1 MALGGNGMRNLNKIV
16 LTLFLSVSG
25 LCFSAPV
32 SLDFKGASVSEVVH
46 VLVKEVLKRDFVLA
60 PDVAALDKRITV
72 SVRQVEPDSLMP
84 IIEGILKTVEVQIEG
99 RGGILYV
106 EKTKPQ
112 MAGAQAQPLMNNLQP
127 DKMSANQPG
136 QVGQGGV
143 MNGNQPTLKVP
154 DEIESYR
161 PRGRGVEFLAAVARA
176 AGASV
181 VENKGKT
188 DRLVFSG
195 TKEAMEKARKILA
208 EVDSPPSSVHV
219 RAVLVEFT
227 DSNTS
232 SRSLSVAFQAI
243 SDKIGVTLSAG
254 QQMANALTFK
264 AGNLQAVLS
273 AIDGDSRF
281 KYVAE
286 PTIRVVDGETAKFS
300 VGSDQPTRGSITT
313 DNNGNAQQS
322 IDYKSA
328 GVQINLEPRI
338 LVDHVQLKVSQ
349 QLSSFALTT
358 TSNIDSPTILKRE
371 AQTTVSVKPG
381 ELVLLAGMD
390 EQKDSASSSGLS
402 FLPDWLRGT
411 NKEGS
416 RSQLVLMLEV
426 IPEI

>member
-1 MALGGNGMRNLNKIV
+1 MRNLNKIALAAL
-16 LTLFLSVSG
+16 LTVSSW
-25 LCFSAPV
+25 CFAVPV
-32 SLDFKGASVSEVVH
+32 SLEFKGASVAEVVH
-46 VLVKEVLKRDFVLA
+46 ALVKEVLRKDFVMS

-72 SVRQVEPDSLMP
+72 SVRQVEPDNLMP
-84 IIEGILKTVEVQIEG
+84 IIEGILRTVDVQIES
-99 RGGILYV
+99 RGGVLYV
-106 EKTKPQ
+106 EKQRPQ
-112 MAGAQAQPLMNNLQP
+112 PAQVQPVNNPIPQAVQP
-127 DKMSANQPG
+127 SQSSMSGPFNGQPG
-136 QVGQGGV
+136 QGGQVGNNMPV
-143 MNGNQPTLKVP
+143 KVP

-161 PRGRGVEFLAAVARA
+161 PRGRSVEFLSAVARA
-176 AGASV
+176 AGALV
-181 VENKGKT
+181 VENKGKA

-243 SDKIGVTLSAG
+243 SDKLGVALAAG
-254 QQMANALTFK
+254 QQLANSLTIK

-300 VGSDQPTRGSITT
+300 VGSDQPTRGAVTM
-313 DNNGNAQQS
+313 DNNGNSQQS

-338 LVDHVQLKVSQ
+338 LADHVQLKVSQ

-371 AQTTVSVKPG
+371 AQTTISVKPG

-390 EQKDSASSSGLS
+390 EQKDSSSSSGLF
-402 FLPDWLRGT
+402 FLPSWMRGSSS
-411 NKEGS
+411 EGT

-426 IPEI
+426 IPES